1 MLIGVLANAQTEF
14 KKSLSGV
21 STIIIETGT
30 SILMK
35 EGVSNEIIIEEGC
48 IMCGIEDESDTAMK
62 DELAEIDEKAK
73 GLTPIYASGK
83 DNTGTGIH
91 MVQDGEVLRLNDLK
105 TFYNRNGLTITVPS
119 SISLQIDCGNL
130 GNASIEG
137 LTSELEI
144 NTNVGYIKLN
154 KVTGPITAH
163 SSTGNIDIVFT
174 HVNQNAPISVSSST
188 GMIDVSLPSNTK
200 ASVELKSIMG
210 EVYTNFDLVKPRG
223 DGLKAISGNNSISG
237 NLNDGGVKIALKA
250 STGNIYLRK
259 K

>member
-21 STIIIETGT
+21 SVIKIETGT

-48 IMCGIEDESDTAMK
+48 INCGIEDEPDTIMNV
-62 DELAEIDEKAK
+62 EQAEIDEKAK
-73 GLTPIYASGK
+73 GLSPIYASGK

-91 MVQDGEVLRLNDLK
+91 LEQDGEVLRLNDLK

-119 SISLQIDCGNL
+119 SVSLQINCGNL
-130 GNASIEG
+130 GNANIEG

-144 NTNVGYIKLN
+144 NTNVGNINLN
-154 KVTGPITAH
+154 NVTGPITAH
-163 SSTGNIDIVFT
+163 SSTGNIDIIFT
-174 HVNQNAPISVSSST
+174 SVNQNAPISISSST

-200 ASVELKSIMG
+200 ASIELKSIMG
-210 EVYTNFDLVKPRG
+210 AVYTNFDLVKPRE
-223 DGLKAISGNNSISG
+223 DGLKAISDSKSISG
-237 NLNDGGVKIALKA
+237 DLNEGGVKIALKA